1 MLIEGMI
8 FKNYKELCSH
18 LGWEIKEGNA
28 KKAQMKELDAKCK
41 WYKQGQKIVIEFVY
55 EYEKTK
61 EDGRSKNNVYI
72 NPVEVILLFAL
83 KGMEKPE
90 IYFSNSKMYRILGL
104 FNDKFEELNYGDTNE
119 IIQELVVDYLT
130 AKSFKITSKAEAN
143 RIIKRA
149 LKGMKNRR
157 TIDYIEGRIIVGADD
172 THRVATPE
180 EARILTKIEKECL
193 DEVGCLNFT
202 QLEYKNLFFKYNKL
216 LKEKIEETSI
226 KNFSHSYDGY
236 CVISHNKLIA
246 DEIDRQCKDDNFKAL
261 NDLFCEKL
269 RATAK
274 SKHKSAKK
282 KLENN
287 TKFGEGIAFGEA
299 SEGYT
304 KEFDRLIGRYVRF

>member
-1 MLIEGMI
+1 
-8 FKNYKELCSH
+8 
-18 LGWEIKEGNA
+18 
-28 KKAQMKELDAKCK
+28 
-41 WYKQGQKIVIEFVY
+41 
-55 EYEKTK
+55 
-61 EDGRSKNNVYI
+61 
-72 NPVEVILLFAL
+72 
-83 KGMEKPE
+83 
-90 IYFSNSKMYRILGL
+90 
-104 FNDKFEELNYGDTNE
+104 
-119 IIQELVVDYLT
+119 
-130 AKSFKITSKAEAN
+130 
-143 RIIKRA
+143 
-149 LKGMKNRR
+149 MKNRR

-180 EARILTKIEKECL
+180 ESRILTKIEKECL

-269 RATAK
+269 RAAAK